1 MERDSE
7 QQIVL
12 TCKECGEKL
21 IVLGSEEDWR
31 SRHAIFLCESRHKLT
46 LEDHA
51 DKEILAA
58 SYTDHL
64 RFLRRSPL
72 CY

>member
-1 MERDSE
+1 MELDFV
-7 QQIVL
+7 QKIVL

-21 IVLGSEEDWR
+21 IVLGPEEDWR
-31 SRHAIFLCESRHKLT
+31 ARHAIFMCESRHKLT

-51 DKEILAA
+51 DQEILVT
-58 SYTDHL
+58 SYTDQL